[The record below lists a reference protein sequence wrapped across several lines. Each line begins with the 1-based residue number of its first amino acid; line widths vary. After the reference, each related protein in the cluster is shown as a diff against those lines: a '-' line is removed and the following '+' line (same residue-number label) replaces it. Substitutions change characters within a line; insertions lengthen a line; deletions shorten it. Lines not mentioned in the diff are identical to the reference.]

1 MPSDNP
7 TTNEMH
13 TTCLHC
19 GSVFR
24 ISTEQL
30 DLADGQVRCGQC
42 QQTFNALLTLE
53 SPLEENQPL
62 QHAHEPT
69 AAEAIADLF
78 DHPQS
83 SAETG
88 PEDEI
93 NDVSL
98 SEAMYGD
105 GRAPRS
111 TFRQMLWIAGIV
123 ILLAIS
129 LIQVVYYQRYQL
141 ISTSQFQPQILSLCQ
156 LLPCNEDQFSS
167 LPEIELIERNVYTH
181 PTRDNALMITGSF
194 INKADFSQPVP
205 SLLISLSDIQGNL
218 IANRLFKPAEFLA
231 NASQQRI
238 ESRKAVSFRL
248 EILDPG
254 SSALTYEF
262 EFVQ

>member
-30 DLADGQVRCGQC
+30 DMAYCQVRFSQC

-53 SPLEENQPL
+53 SPLEESQPL
-62 QHAHEPT
+62 QHANEPT

-78 DHPQS
+78 EHSQAAADPEP
-83 SAETG
+83 AED
-88 PEDEI
+88 PDS
-93 NDVSL
+93 VSL
-98 SEAMYGD
+98 NEAMYGE

-111 TFRQMLWIAGIV
+111 AFRQMLWFAGIV
-123 ILLAIS
+123 TLLVIS
-129 LIQVVYYQRYQL
+129 LVQVVYYQRYQL
-141 ISTSQFQPQILSLCQ
+141 ISSSQFQPQILSLCQ
-156 LLPCNEDQFSS
+156 LLPCDEDRFNS

-194 INKADFSQPVP
+194 INKADFSQPIP

-218 IANRLFKPAEFLA
+218 IANRLFEPTEFLA

-238 ESRKAVSFRL
+238 ESKKAVSFRL

-254 SSALTYEF
+254 NTALTYEF

>member
-1 MPSDNP
+1 
-7 TTNEMH
+7 MH

-30 DLADGQVRCGQC
+30 DMADGQVRCSQC

-53 SPLEENQPL
+53 SPLEETPAE
-62 QHAHEPT
+62 HADEPT

-78 DHPQS
+78 DQPQ
-83 SAETG
+83 AAADPEPADET
-88 PEDEI
+88 
-93 NDVSL
+93 NSVSL
-98 SEAMYGD
+98 NEAMYGE
-105 GRAPRS
+105 GNAPRS
-111 TFRQMLWIAGIV
+111 AFRQMLWIAGII

-141 ISTSQFQPQILSLCQ
+141 ISSSQFQPQIMSLCQ
-156 LLPCNEDQFSS
+156 LLPCDENRYSS
-167 LPEIELIERNVYTH
+167 LSQIELIERNVYTH

-194 INKADFSQPVP
+194 INKADFSQPIP

-218 IANRLFKPAEFLA
+218 IANRLFQPAEFLTD
-231 NASQQRI
+231 ASRQRVQPKK
-238 ESRKAVSFRL
+238 SVSFRL

-254 SSALTYEF
+254 STALTYEF
-262 EFVQ
+262 EFVE